1 MKQIRSRL
9 TYANVMSSIAVF
21 LVLGGGAALA
31 AKHVLPKNS
40 VGTKQLK
47 ANAVTVK
54 KLKKNA
60 VTARKIR
67 NNAVSSAKI
76 QNGAVSG
83 DKIANGA
90 VGGDKIPN
98 GAIGGD
104 KIADGSI
111 TGSKVNASTLGTVPS
126 SASTDVIKTSK
137 GSVAAGGQATAFE
150 YGPIRLVV
158 KCEPYET
165 TKLTAHAYIE
175 SSTDGTMFTSWQ
187 DGSRELGPA
196 TGEEDREL
204 NSPNWINSAGPYAYD
219 SASDGGVSAT
229 AASGQSFSA
238 FVGLAAEKDTGT
250 CWYWNTAT
258 IIS

>member
-67 NNAVSSAKI
+67 NNAVTTAKI
-76 QNGAVSG
+76 QNGAVS
-83 DKIANGA
+83 
-90 VGGDKIPN
+90 GDKIPN

-111 TGSKVNASTLGTVPS
+111 TGSKVNASTLGTVPN

-137 GSVAAGGQATAFE
+137 GSVTAGGQATAFE
-150 YGPIRLVV
+150 YGPIKLVV

-196 TGEEDREL
+196 TKEEDREL

-219 SASDGGVSAT
+219 SASDVGVSAT
-229 AASGQSFSA
+229 AANGQSFSA

-258 IIS
+258 IIG